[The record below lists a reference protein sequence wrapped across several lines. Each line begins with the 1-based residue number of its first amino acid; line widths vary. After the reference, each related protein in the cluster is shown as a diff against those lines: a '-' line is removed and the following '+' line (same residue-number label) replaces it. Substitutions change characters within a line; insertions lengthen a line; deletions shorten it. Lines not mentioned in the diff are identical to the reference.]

1 MKCFVEKCECDA
13 SSRVELL
20 SGCDVFL
27 CRKHYLSV
35 IIKTLYDKCGYTS
48 SDETRFILHE
58 DEHSRFRDYYI
69 LAKENNLI
77 SLMDNKMY
85 LPSEKGKLL
94 LMIKIK

>member
-20 SGCDVFL
+20 TGSDVFL

-35 IIKTLYDKCGYTS
+35 IIKTLFDKCGYTS
-48 SDETRFILHE
+48 SDGVRFIVHE
-58 DEHSRFRDYYI
+58 EQHPRFSDYYI
-69 LAKENNLI
+69 FAIENNLI

-85 LPSEKGKLL
+85 LPTEKGEIL
-94 LMIKIK
+94 LMKKIK